1 MSLID
6 AALKLR
12 ALREQE
18 AARAAARASALDNA
32 ARLALDTAVV
42 SDEQRALVDVP
53 GAGRLGLAA
62 SAGPEQFGLDAG
74 TLRANAA
81 AQMARDQLGQ
91 SFNLADAGL
100 DEHKLAQ
107 ARGEQAKTLN
117 FMQFAQALAEA
128 KAAGRPLNVWE
139 VMQGNV
145 ATGHALTPVDVQ
157 GDTVVNRY
165 DTAAPVLGTT
175 AVGQARIG
183 AEQALGTY
191 RTAAAGDETEQTRLH
206 GLQGDAL
213 QARLDA
219 IRALPTDVNPLL
231 RVDAAGGKDVFK
243 PERVKVRKPDGTEV
257 WMNAT
262 PNLQGGFDYSPAL
275 GPDQQPLMVPASS
288 GSGGDDLYA
297 RRARYIAS
305 TLQIPEDQALNMLLT
320 TKGDSPANAWAKA
333 VRAASQADFGRYAR
347 DPEKL
352 KVKALELY
360 GVMYPDL
367 PPPGDGQPAAGPAP
381 RQAQGT
387 PAARPAATPAQPAAA
402 PSPAAVLAQ
411 ARAAIA
417 QGAPRA
423 AVEARLRSMGVDPGG
438 L

>member
-1 MSLID
+1 MAGLLKTLILNSIERSRRD
-6 AALKLR
+6 D
-12 ALREQE
+12 
-18 AARAAARASALDNA
+18 ARAAALDNA
-32 ARLALDTAVV
+32 M
-42 SDEQRALVDVP
+42 
-53 GAGRLGLAA
+53 RLGLAGAGVSDPADQNLLAAPNVVGIDPA
-62 SAGPEQFGLDAG
+62 SA
-74 TLRANAA
+74 RAQAA
-81 AQMARDQLGQ
+81 AQLAREQLGQ
-91 SFNLADAGL
+91 SFALADAGI
-100 DEHKLAQ
+100 DEHRLAQ
-107 ARGEQAKTLN
+107 ARDEQARTRTFL
-117 FMQFAQALAEA
+117 QVAQDLAAA
-128 KAAGRPLNVWE
+128 KAAGRPISGWDVLS
-139 VMQGNV
+139 GNF
-145 ATGHALTPVDVQ
+145 ANRQRLEAPVDVK
-157 GDTVVNRY
+157 GDTTFRPY
-165 DTAAPVLGTT
+165 DTEAPVIGATPL
-175 AVGQARIG
+175 GQARIG
-183 AEQALGTY
+183 AEQALAGQ
-191 RTAAAGDETEQTRLH
+191 RTAAAGDETAQARLH

-367 PPPGDGQPAAGPAP
+367 SPPGDGQPAAGPAP
-381 RQAQGT
+381 RQAQGN